1 MQQVRSAI
9 CVPMV
14 KSNEDVIGA
23 MYLDNVSTTHR
34 FTEDDL
40 NYCIAFASI
49 VGTALEREQFAQQI
63 QREQMVRSQF
73 ERYFAPAVAAR
84 IAENPEA
91 QTLGGSKKRV
101 SVLFSD
107 IRGFTALSE
116 TMNPD
121 DMAHLLT
128 EYFTEMVECVF
139 ANGGTLD
146 KFIGDAVMAQWGA
159 PIDSP
164 DDPNHAME
172 AAINMIKELDQLNA
186 RWRSAK
192 KPELQI
198 GIGLNVGEA
207 FAGNIGSERRMEYTV
222 IGDTVNTASRL
233 CSAAGP
239 REILISDEFRRAL
252 AKPPKLVEMPP
263 MELKGKSQP
272 VPVYRVAL

>member
-1 MQQVRSAI
+1 
-9 CVPMV
+9 
-14 KSNEDVIGA
+14 
-23 MYLDNVSTTHR
+23 
-34 FTEDDL
+34 
-40 NYCIAFASI
+40 
-49 VGTALEREQFAQQI
+49 
-63 QREQMVRSQF
+63 
-73 ERYFAPAVAAR
+73 
-84 IAENPEA
+84 
-91 QTLGGSKKRV
+91 
-101 SVLFSD
+101 
-107 IRGFTALSE
+107 
-116 TMNPD
+116 
-121 DMAHLLT
+121 
-128 EYFTEMVECVF
+128 
-139 ANGGTLD
+139 
-146 KFIGDAVMAQWGA
+146 MAQWGA
-159 PIDSP
+159 PIGTA

-198 GIGLNVGEA
+198 GIGLNVGDA

-239 REILISDEFRRAL
+239 REILISDEFRKAL